1 MSVGEW
7 VRYPGDRVLQIRNE
21 TLAKGIPVEPSI
33 LGADAIT
40 MMFPATHQL
49 FSLTEIRF
57 KFLWFDT
64 RRVISI
70 LEMLYRVVLLTT
82 IVAAARVA

>member
-1 MSVGEW
+1 
-7 VRYPGDRVLQIRNE
+7 
-21 TLAKGIPVEPSI
+21 
-33 LGADAIT
+33 

-64 RRVISI
+64 HREISI
-70 LEMLYRVVLLTT
+70 LEMLYQAVLLTT
-82 IVAAARVA
+82 MVAAARIA